1 VVAGM
6 MRVKNEA
13 RWIER
18 CLKSLFPVCDQIFL
32 MDDHSTDGTADIC
45 SSKVTVL
52 HSPFEGLDEARD
64 KQWLL
69 SKVMEC
75 YEPAWIIATDGDEM
89 LAPWSV
95 EPLKA
100 ALNGPYPCLSF
111 KVLYLW
117 DREDQVRVDGVYG
130 DFHRESAFKP
140 NGSTFGP
147 SGNGANFH
155 CGNVPWGARQKRQ
168 VRSDIQLLHFGYLHK
183 EDRIRKHKF
192 YNEADPGN
200 SREDFYNHIAIG
212 DLFPSDSKFMHGGPL
227 ELRQLN

>member
-1 VVAGM
+1 
-6 MRVKNEA
+6 MRIKDES
-13 RWIER
+13 RWIKR
-18 CLKSLFPVCDQIFL
+18 CVESLLPVCDEIL
-32 MDDHSTDGTADIC
+32 ILDDHSTDGTPDIC
-45 SSKVTVL
+45 KSIPNVNVL

-64 KQWLL
+64 KTYLL
-69 SKVMEC
+69 EKAEASRPDW
-75 YEPAWIIATDGDEM
+75 YTFTDGDEM

-183 EDRIRKHKF
+183 EDRIRKF
-192 YNEADPGN
+192 EWYRAQDPEN
-200 SREDFYNHIAIG
+200 AREDGYRHMVVG
-212 DLFPSDSKFMHGGPL
+212 DLFPADSKFMHGGPL